1 MSHNDLSTI
10 RVILLTGEEFQ
21 RSERLSDIIEAT
33 VDPATRDFNFDTFSP
48 EDLKENNAEKKADNK
63 VGKLAEIIIMFPMMA
78 ARRVIVIRDFDSL
91 HPETRKKISAI
102 IAGTPDTTLVI
113 VEGEKASLS
122 PKPPSKHLLTESF
135 KRIYESHL
143 PSWVRGRFAKR
154 GKKVSDGA
162 IALLIN
168 NIGDGLRELDGEID
182 KILVTVGDSEMVDE
196 KAVEQVVGAFRRY
209 TVWAFCNA
217 VGLGNFGEA
226 AHILEN
232 LMETE
237 RNRETW
243 YLSSLA
249 SHIMK
254 IAEYNRLVREGTP
267 HEDAIKMV
275 SDNPY
280 FWKLNNMDIQT
291 RNYNDRDIRRTLTA
305 IGRTE
310 STLKKSGIDHR
321 LLMELMLPY
330 MMPKAGK
337 G

>member
-1 MSHNDLSTI
+1 VSNDDLSSI

-33 VDPATRDFNFDTFSP
+33 VDPATRDFNFDTLFAGDCKA
-48 EDLKENNAEKKADNK
+48 EDFLK
-63 VGKLAEIIIMFPMMA
+63 KLSEIISMFPMMA

-91 HPETRKKISAI
+91 HPETRKKVSEI
-102 IAGTPDTTLVI
+102 IADTPDTTLVI

-122 PKPPSKHLLTESF
+122 PKPPSKHLKTETF
-135 KRIYESHL
+135 KRIYESQL

-182 KILVTVGDSEMVDE
+182 KVLVTAGDNGAVDE
-196 KAVEQVVGAFRRY
+196 KAVEQVVGAFRRH

-226 AHILEN
+226 ASILEN

-237 RNRETW
+237 RNKETW
-243 YLSSLA
+243 YLASLA

-267 HEDAIKMV
+267 HEDAMKTV
-275 SDNPY
+275 TDSS
-280 FWKLNNMDIQT
+280 FLWKLNRMDIQT

-310 STLKKSGIDHR
+310 STLKKSSIDNR

-330 MMPKAGK
+330 MMPKAGR
-337 G
+337 